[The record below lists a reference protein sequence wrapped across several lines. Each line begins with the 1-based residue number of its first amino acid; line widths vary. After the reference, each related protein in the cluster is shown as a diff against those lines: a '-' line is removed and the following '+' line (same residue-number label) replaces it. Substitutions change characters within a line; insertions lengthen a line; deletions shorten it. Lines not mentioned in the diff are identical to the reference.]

1 MRNIHLSSHLHLF
14 VILAVMAVFFTVINS
29 VHAVEFEPY
38 LRVGTINLNEDGINE
53 GHKSL
58 VAVGVKTRTGLD
70 KLTGELTVEW
80 WTMAE
85 PLDEDI
91 ELPRKGY
98 YVSGEIGYN
107 FMYKDIDI
115 TPAAGVSY
123 EYIKRHAN
131 ESSPGSWEKLK
142 SFSALLGV
150 KVKKKI
156 FYLKGGI
163 IAPFLLRTDN
173 DDPDAK
179 IGFNAEAGIEY
190 KRLTL
195 GYFYKRIG
203 FDENSE
209 NPEIDFN
216 RYGVVIGF
224 KF

>member
-1 MRNIHLSSHLHLF
+1 
-14 VILAVMAVFFTVINS
+14 MAVFFTVINS

-38 LRVGTINLNEDGINE
+38 LRVGTINLDEDGVDE

-85 PLDEDI
+85 PLDEDV

-98 YVSGEIGYN
+98 YASGEIGYN
-107 FMYKDIDI
+107 FMYKDTDI

-131 ESSPGSWEKLK
+131 ESFPGSWEKLK
-142 SFSALLGV
+142 FLSALLGM

-163 IAPFLLRTDN
+163 IIPLLIRTGN

-216 RYGVVIGF
+216 DILR
-224 KF
+224 

>member
-1 MRNIHLSSHLHLF
+1 MHLGGHLHLF

-38 LRVGTINLNEDGINE
+38 LRGGTINLDEDGVDE

-58 VAVGVKTRTGLD
+58 AAVGLKTRTDLD
-70 KLTGELTVEW
+70 KLTGELTLEW

-85 PLDEDI
+85 PLDEDV

-98 YVSGEIGYN
+98 NASGEIGYN
-107 FMYKDIDI
+107 FIYKDTYI

-131 ESSPGSWEKLK
+131 ESFPGSWEKL
-142 SFSALLGV
+142 SVFSALLGI
-150 KVKKKI
+150 KVKKNI
-156 FYLKGGI
+156 FYFKAGI
-163 IAPFLLRTDN
+163 IAPFLLMTDN

-203 FDENSE
+203 FDENSD

-216 RYGVVIGF
+216 RYGGVLSY